1 MEHSNIQLPPHQ
13 QRVVD
18 EQIEL
23 LDKLTKLRSFLTI
36 DFFKTLEEDDQKDLK
51 DQEIIMTDYNN
62 ILLKRISKF

>member
-1 MEHSNIQLPPHQ
+1 MEHVNIQLPLHQ

-23 LDKLTKLRSFLTI
+23 LDKLTKLRYFLEI
-36 DFFKTLEEDDQKDLK
+36 DFFKTLSEEDQKDLE
-51 DQEIIMTDYNN
+51 DQELIMSNYNN